1 MITPWENAFTVG
13 GYFVNPDRPS
23 DGKRRILDYS
33 KSSTLQMAY
42 IFFVRYLVS
51 ISSAIFLLVATIAF
65 VLNEIFHR
73 TSYKN
78 IFLVFV
84 VSACALLFS
93 IYVCDRIHFTR
104 FRIPFFTLPDES
116 SFPELRPLIAA
127 LRSGE
132 WEAKT
137 SQGIIPNYVF
147 QNRWWVLLFSGADF
161 NERRRW
167 INRYWRT
174 AYHGDVWVRRVAGSL
189 PWPTDKLE
197 PPCDVKNRNNTSKA
211 LVEKVV
217 RHKKPVAVITKRT
230 DRWFA
235 EVPKD
240 QHEAFIEAYIGETH
254 KIGEAAEQ
262 LKIVLRSIMNLPN
275 EKAKDTLDE
284 LAEYVLSV
292 LESSKQQGTIKTIWT
307 TDSRDPKPLETIKK
321 IIGNGKNHSYDKIR
335 DRALATIRNDFV
347 HKNI

>member
-13 GYFVNPDRPS
+13 GYFVNPDLPS
-23 DGKRRILDYS
+23 DGKRRILGYS
-33 KSSTLQMAY
+33 KSSIVQMAY
-42 IFFVRYLVS
+42 IFFARYLVS
-51 ISSAIFLLVATIAF
+51 IFSAIFLLASTLAF

-73 TSYKN
+73 TSHQN
-78 IFLVFV
+78 ILFIFII
-84 VSACALLFS
+84 SACAFFLS
-93 IYVCDRIHFTR
+93 IYACDRIHFTR
-104 FRIPFFTLPDES
+104 FRVPFLTLPDES

-137 SQGIIPNYVF
+137 SQGLIPNYVF
-147 QNRWWVLLFSGADF
+147 QNRWWILLFSGADF

-167 INRYWRT
+167 INCYWRT
-174 AYHGDVWVRRVAGSL
+174 AYHGDVWVRRVSGSL

-197 PPCDVKNRNNTSKA
+197 PPCDVKNQNNTSKT
-211 LVEKVV
+211 LVEKAVC
-217 RHKKPVAVITKRT
+217 HKKAVAIITKRT
-230 DRWFA
+230 GRWFA

-335 DRALATIRNDFV
+335 DRALATIRNGFV